1 MKNAAR
7 RTRDMVGLLLSPA
20 NAAPYKALAIAC
32 DGIEI
37 RKEIWGIVVL
47 QKNAYLR
54 APSLAKAQSMSLMAV
69 RIGHFSIWMEVF
81 RERKEVRKE
90 LIRTFKADPQ
100 CFSRNS
106 TAKKKGRV

>member
-54 APSLAKAQSMSLMAV
+54 APSLAKAQCDCLDLV
-69 RIGHFSIWMEVF
+69 DTGHPH
-81 RERKEVRKE
+81 RE
-90 LIRTFKADPQ
+90 
-100 CFSRNS
+100 
-106 TAKKKGRV
+106 